1 MAVWS
6 VVFAVLAGGIV
17 ATKSPFG
24 AVALLFGTSC
34 GLANAFLTMRGN
46 ERLLDHRSVS
56 VFVISSILRIA
67 VFGIVPV
74 EFALHGPLWAMAA
87 YFFGFF
93 MPLALYA
100 AIAARGARRPNG
112 IS

>member
-6 VVFAVLAGGIV
+6 VVFAVIAGAVI
-17 ATKSPFG
+17 ATKFPFG
-24 AVALLFGTSC
+24 AVALVFGTGC

-74 EFALHGPLWAMAA
+74 EFALRGPLWTMAA
-87 YFFGFF
+87 YFIGFF
-93 MPLALYA
+93 TPLALYA

-112 IS
+112 LT